1 MELFEIATEVECISI
16 KADCFSTIAATL
28 GLNADDSR
36 CLAVLL
42 ICSSYYQTR
51 RERYQKRFMR
61 KQGKQANSKTTHY

>member
-36 CLAVLL
+36 CFSGLADMLELL
-42 ICSSYYQTR
+42 SNKA
-51 RERYQKRFMR
+51 REVSEEIYEKARET
-61 KQGKQANSKTTHY
+61 GK

>member
-36 CLAVLL
+36 CFSGLADMFELL
-42 ICSSYYQTR
+42 STR

-61 KQGKQANSKTTHY
+61 NQGKQANSKTTHY